1 MFLSIVVPIFNAE
14 LYLEECLHSVF
25 AQDLPASD
33 YEVVCVDDGSTDKSG
48 EILRVFSE
56 KCPNLRVI
64 TQENSGVATARNA
77 GLAAAQGDYIWFVDA
92 DDLIQTNILEKLR
105 GIIDTED
112 CDQLVVGGFQFDQVL
127 TSQQM
132 ALSRQG
138 NLPDNVPGPGAV
150 VWRSLIR
157 RSFLAAHGVNFRHP
171 ALTHGEDGQFMF
183 ELSLEHPRVLTIRD
197 TVYFYRIRPGSAETA
212 DSAQARE
219 KKLRSHIAVAGIML
233 DYYRQNP
240 EDTGTANRL
249 MSVLWNCLYGVTR
262 LPLRDARHV
271 TAALHRR
278 GLFPFRRPRSCTL
291 TRSFIF
297 PGDSLGVRAFD
308 WVYVRMHTRPGFF
321 LMWLVYHVGSIAFPS
336 F

>member
-1 MFLSIVVPIFNAE
+1 LFLSIVVPVYNAE
-14 LYLEECLHSVF
+14 LYLEECLHSLF

-33 YEVVCVDDGSTDKSG
+33 YEVICVDDGSTDKSG
-48 EILRVFSE
+48 EILAAFTQ
-56 KCPNLRVI
+56 KHPNLRII
-64 TQENSGVATARNA
+64 TQKNSGVATARNT

-92 DDLIQTNILEKLR
+92 DDLIQTNILKKLR
-105 GIIDTED
+105 DIIDAES
-112 CDQLVVGGFQFDQVL
+112 CDQLVVGGFQFEQVL

-132 ALSRQG
+132 ALGRQG

-157 RSFLAAHGVNFRHP
+157 RSFLEAHQVNFRHP
-171 ALTHGEDGQFMF
+171 ELTHGEDGQFMF
-183 ELSLEHPRVLTIRD
+183 ELSMEHPAAHTIRD

-219 KKLRSHIAVAGIML
+219 KKLRSHIAVASIML
-233 DYYRQNP
+233 NLYRQNP

-262 LPLRDARHV
+262 LPLRDARKV
-271 TAALHRR
+271 TAALHRC
-278 GLFPFRRPRSCTL
+278 GLFPFRRPKSCTL

-297 PGDSLGVRAFD
+297 PGDSFGVRAFD
-308 WVYVRMHTRPGFF
+308 WVYIRMHTRLGFF
-321 LMWLVYHVGSIAFPS
+321 LMWLVYHVASIAFPN

>member
-25 AQDLPASD
+25 TQDLPASD

-48 EILRVFSE
+48 EILRTFSE
-56 KCPNLRVI
+56 QHPNLRVI
-64 TQENSGVATARNA
+64 TQKNSGVATARNT
-77 GLAAAQGDYIWFVDA
+77 GLSAAQGDYIWFVDA
-92 DDLIQTNILEKLR
+92 DDLIQTNILKKLR
-105 GIIDTED
+105 GILDAAD
-112 CDQLVVGGFQFDQVL
+112 CNQLIVGGFQFEQVL

-132 ALSRQG
+132 ALGRQG

-157 RSFLAAHGVNFRHP
+157 RSFLTARGVNFRHP
-171 ALTHGEDGQFMF
+171 ELTHGEDGQFMF
-183 ELSLEHPRVLTIRD
+183 ELSLEHPTAMTIRD

-212 DSAQARE
+212 DSTQAKER
-219 KKLRSHIAVAGIML
+219 KLRSHIAVAGIML

-240 EDTGTANRL
+240 EDMGTANRL

-262 LPLRDARHV
+262 LPLREARQV
-271 TAALHRR
+271 TSAMHKL
-278 GLFPFRRPRSCTL
+278 GLFPFRRPKSCTL
-291 TRSFIF
+291 TQSFLF
-297 PGDSLGVRAFD
+297 PGNTLWQRLFD
-308 WVYVRMHTRPGFF
+308 WVYLRMHTRLGFF
-321 LMWLVYHVGSIAFPS
+321 LMWLLYHLASIAFPN